1 MKRKPYKIII
11 IPASICIAA
20 VSFLSFYITG
30 VIDRSAAFSLLEERL
45 NAVCKAIDDRTV
57 SLEKIN
63 QEIKESFCVRA
74 RAISI
79 LMSKN
84 SGIFNDETLFEEM
97 RVAVG
102 ADVISVTDSTGTIIY
117 STDMSVEKTSALD
130 DFKVAVNNKVFSE
143 AVIYSSDNDMRIVTG
158 TSRLDSPGIIQIQ
171 FALKD
176 YQQQIEREGFSSVVS
191 EMPVMKHG
199 HLAVIDAETNTY
211 ISHTDNYLNG
221 GAVQFPS
228 DSFSKDEGIFST
240 DYDGKNVLVKY
251 KKHNDKTAMGLLP
264 YSEIYQRRNAVVKWV
279 LFSTI
284 VVTFIIILALRN
296 YILRRK
302 I

>member
-20 VSFLSFYITG
+20 ISFLSFYITG
-30 VIDRSAAFSLLEERL
+30 VIDRSAASSLLDERL
-45 NAVCKAIDDRTV
+45 KTVCEVIDDRTV
-57 SLEKIN
+57 SIEKVN
-63 QEIKESFCVRA
+63 EEIKDSFCVRA

-84 SGIFNDETLFEEM
+84 TDIFNDETLFEEM

-102 ADVISVTDSTGTIIY
+102 ADVISVTDSDGIIIY

-143 AVIYSSDNDMRIVTG
+143 AVIYSSENDMRIVTG

-171 FALKD
+171 FALSN
-176 YQQQIEREGFSSVVS
+176 YQRQIEHTGLSSVVS
-191 EMPVMKHG
+191 QMPVMKHG
-199 HLAVIDAETNTY
+199 HLAVIDTETNTY

-221 GAVQFPS
+221 GSVQFPS
-228 DSFSKDEGIFST
+228 DSFSKNEGSFSS

-251 KKHNDKTAMGLLP
+251 KKHDDKTVMGILP

-284 VVTFIIILALRN
+284 IVTFIIILALRN